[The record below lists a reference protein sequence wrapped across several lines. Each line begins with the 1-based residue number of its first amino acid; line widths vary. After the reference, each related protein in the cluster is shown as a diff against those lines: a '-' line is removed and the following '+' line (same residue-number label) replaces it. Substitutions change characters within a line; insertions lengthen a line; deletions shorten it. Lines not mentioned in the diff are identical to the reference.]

1 MLSIE
6 LVISFS
12 AFLSPLAALSHHLTS
27 SWTKIVIPPINSPCV
42 IKFPK
47 NVPALLSPEP
57 NTVTPFC
64 IILISLLAPFKALV
78 IKLVP
83 LNPENTPPNIPI
95 ILGNKIPISSSEP
108 TTLSIAS
115 DTEIKTSNNPFA
127 LFESKTLLN
136 IPTQTSFNLFNFPL
150 SESTYCSFSA
160 NALPKCIPSFS
171 SC

>member
-12 AFLSPLAALSHHLTS
+12 AFLSPLAASSHALTRPC
-27 SWTKIVIPPINSPCV
+27 TKIVIPPINNPCV

-64 IILISLLAPFKALV
+64 MILISLLAPFKALV